1 MVIVITGPTCV
12 GKTKMS
18 VELAHILDGEVVNA
32 DSTQV
37 YKEMDIATAKVSE
50 EEKENI
56 PHHLFD
62 IKDISDDYSI
72 YDYQQDAR
80 LIINDILKRG
90 KIPILVGGTGLY
102 IKAALY
108 NYQFIEEEKKYDYS
122 TYSNSELYQELLK
135 VDPNTDIHMNNRKRV
150 ERALNYYK
158 NNKVPMSSKERS
170 SELMYDDVLFIGL
183 TTDRSILYD
192 KINARVDN
200 MVDNGL
206 LDEAFKIYSSGIRSK
221 AVLTPIGYKEL
232 FPYFEHKKELYEC
245 LDDIKKN
252 SRHYAK
258 RQYTFFNN
266 QLPIK
271 WFYVDYNYFNKT
283 INDVLNYIKNS

>member
-108 NYQFIEEEKKYDYS
+108 NYQFSEEEKYDYS

-183 TTDRSILYD
+183 ATDRSILYD

>member
-108 NYQFIEEEKKYDYS
+108 NYQFIEEEKYDYS

-170 SELMYDDVLFIGL
+170 SELMYGDVLFIGL

-192 KINARVDN
+192 KINTRVDN

>member
-18 VELAHILDGEVVNA
+18 VELAHILNGEIVNA

-108 NYQFIEEEKKYDYS
+108 NYQFSEEEKYDYS

-170 SELMYDDVLFIGL
+170 SELMYGDVLFIGL

>member
-18 VELAHILDGEVVNA
+18 VELAHILNGEIVNA

-80 LIINDILKRG
+80 IIINDILKRG

-108 NYQFIEEEKKYDYS
+108 NYQFSEEEKYDYS
-122 TYSNSELYQELLK
+122 TYSNSELYQELLN

-170 SELMYDDVLFIGL
+170 RELMYDDVLFIGL

-232 FPYFEHKKELYEC
+232 FSYFEHKKELYEC

-271 WFYVDYNYFNKT
+271 WFYVYYNYFNKT
-283 INDVLNYIKNS
+283 IDDVLNYIKNS

>member
-18 VELAHILDGEVVNA
+18 VELAHILNGEIVNA

-80 LIINDILKRG
+80 IIINDILKRG

-108 NYQFIEEEKKYDYS
+108 NYQFSEEEKYDYS

-170 SELMYDDVLFIGL
+170 RELMYDDVLFIGL

-232 FPYFEHKKELYEC
+232 FSYFEHKKELYEC

-283 INDVLNYIKNS
+283 IDDVLNYIKNS

>member
-1 MVIVITGPTCV
+1 
-12 GKTKMS
+12 
-18 VELAHILDGEVVNA
+18 
-32 DSTQV
+32 
-37 YKEMDIATAKVSE
+37 
-50 EEKENI
+50 
-56 PHHLFD
+56 
-62 IKDISDDYSI
+62 
-72 YDYQQDAR
+72 
-80 LIINDILKRG
+80 
-90 KIPILVGGTGLY
+90 
-102 IKAALY
+102 
-108 NYQFIEEEKKYDYS
+108 
-122 TYSNSELYQELLK
+122 
-135 VDPNTDIHMNNRKRV
+135 MNNRKRV

-170 SELMYDDVLFIGL
+170 RELMYDDVLFIGL

-232 FPYFEHKKELYEC
+232 FSYFEHKKELYEC

-283 INDVLNYIKNS
+283 IDDVLNYIKNS

>member
-108 NYQFIEEEKKYDYS
+108 NYQFSEEEKYDYS

-170 SELMYDDVLFIGL
+170 SELMYGDVLFIGL